1 MMMETLPMGTILQGH
16 YRIERPL
23 GSGGFGHVYLATEL
37 KTHQPYAIKEYLVT
51 GASGQAQLEHEARV
65 LSRLHHPN
73 LPALLEAFSERG
85 RYFVVLSY
93 IDGNDLTDYIRV
105 TRQRNE
111 VVPLARIGT
120 WMLSVCDAVTFLHSQ
135 QPFVIHRDIKP
146 DNVRITPNGTA
157 VLVDLGN
164 AKETADGARTLFFI
178 RHQGTP
184 GYAPPEQYPGG
195 SGTDVRSDVY
205 ALGGTLFYALTGHE
219 PPSVSTRNQSLQ
231 QGQPDL
237 PSLKEML
244 ANNPPEQ
251 AADPA
256 RQFRLG
262 ISKPAKPAPRHSRHL
277 AQLGQLP
284 PELLDR
290 LNRIIWRAMALRPK
304 DRYQSVAE
312 LSNDLRAVMA
322 AIPPQPPPGPARPAN
337 PYATAPDLPLLY
349 ESMQSTKESKEKDQ
363 AAPGSQAGTPQA
375 SPPAANPAQ
384 PSSTLSYCPRCNTAL
399 AEKAVYCPRCGL
411 ALSSTAKANSPATP
425 PTEPSGS
432 SNNPLPQNRTPAHD
446 ISTEQTM
453 MITPPAELF
462 ARAPITGG
470 PPMPR
475 EPNSRTPAS
484 PAASP
489 TSQGMQRPVS
499 SSPIQ
504 PLVLPAAPR
513 QQYTPPERNN
523 GDPPAL
529 PAVVRTS
536 TQRSASSA
544 SQPSSRAVSFKM
556 RPLVIIILICIL
568 LIIALALVLFLAS
581 RTGTRSSLKP
591 AQGYLFASRL
601 AVYEQSI
608 SPGTAFNSTP
618 SVVGIWARRTGISPA
633 SGGAQRV
640 AGA

>member
-1 MMMETLPMGTILQGH
+1 MMETLPAGTILHGH

-23 GSGGFGHVYLATEL
+23 GSGGFGHVYVGIEL
-37 KTHQPYAIKEYLVT
+37 RTSQLYAIKEYLVA

-73 LPALLEAFSERG
+73 LPVFQEAFNERG
-85 RYFVVLSY
+85 RYYVVLSY
-93 IDGNDLTDYIRV
+93 IEGNDLTDYIRV
-105 TRQRNE
+105 MRQRNE
-111 VVPLARIGT
+111 AVPMTRIAM
-120 WMLSVCDAVTFLHSQ
+120 WILSVCDAVIFLHSQ

-205 ALGGTLFYALTGHE
+205 ALGGTLFYALTGLE

-237 PSLKEML
+237 PSLQELL

-262 ISKPAKPAPRHSRHL
+262 ISKPAKPPPRHSRHL

-284 PELLDR
+284 SELLDR

-304 DRYQSVAE
+304 DRYQSVVE
-312 LSNDLRAVMA
+312 FSNDLRSVMA
-322 AIPPQPPPGPARPAN
+322 AIPPQPPQKPARPAN
-337 PYATAPDLPLLY
+337 PYATAPDLPRLY

-363 AAPGSQAGTPQA
+363 ATPGSQTGVSQTA
-375 SPPAANPAQ
+375 PPAANPVQ
-384 PSSTLSYCPRCNTAL
+384 PSSTILYCPRCNNTL
-399 AEKAVYCPRCGL
+399 DPQAVYCPRCGL
-411 ALSSTAKANSPATP
+411 ALSSSSKATP
-425 PTEPSGS
+425 PTEPGS
-432 SNNPLPQNRTPAHD
+432 KSNNPLPQNKAPTYD

-453 MITPPAELF
+453 IITPPVELQ
-462 ARAPITGG
+462 ARTPITGG
-470 PPMPR
+470 PAMPR
-475 EPNSRTPAS
+475 EFVPRTPAS
-484 PAASP
+484 PAAPP
-489 TSQGMQRPVS
+489 TSQGMQHSVS
-499 SSPIQ
+499 GLPRQ
-504 PLVLPAAPR
+504 PLVLPGTPR
-513 QQYTPPERNN
+513 QQNTSPGKNN
-523 GDPPAL
+523 GHTPVL

-536 TQRSASSA
+536 TQRPESRMP
-544 SQPSSRAVSFKM
+544 QPSSRNAGFNK
-556 RPLVIIILICIL
+556 RALAIIIVVGIVVMIV
-568 LIIALALVLFLAS
+568 LALVLFLAS
-581 RTGTRSSLKP
+581 GRPGAQLP
-591 AQGYLFASRL
+591 ARPTKGYLIESQLTF
-601 AVYEQSI
+601 YEQNI
-608 SPGTAFNSTP
+608 SLSTALNITP
-618 SVVGIWARRTGISPA
+618 AVVGIRACRASFSSTSGIT
-633 SGGAQRV
+633 
-640 AGA
+640 

>member
-1 MMMETLPMGTILQGH
+1 MPEHDANAEKCETVHCPGQPGRQPILYVSKEHEGDAPVMMETLPMGTILQGH

-65 LSRLHHPN
+65 LSRLHHPS
-73 LPALLEAFSERG
+73 LPVFIEAFNERG
-85 RYFVVLSY
+85 RHFVVLSY

-120 WMLSVCDAVTFLHSQ
+120 WMLSVCDALTFMHSQ
-135 QPFVIHRDIKP
+135 QPFFIHRDIKP
-146 DNVRITPNGTA
+146 DNVRITPSGNA

-195 SGTDVRSDVY
+195 TGTDVRSDVY

-231 QGQPDL
+231 QGQQDL

-312 LSNDLRAVMA
+312 LSNDLRSVIE
-322 AIPPQPPPGPARPAN
+322 AIPPQLPPEPARPAN

-363 AAPGSQAGTPQA
+363 AGPGSQAGVSQTA
-375 SPPAANPAQ
+375 PPAANPAQ
-384 PSSTLSYCPRCNTAL
+384 PSSTKFYCPRCNSAITPQ
-399 AEKAVYCPRCGL
+399 AVFCPRCGL
-411 ALSSTAKANSPATP
+411 ALSSASKAAPPA
-425 PTEPSGS
+425 EPGNKS
-432 SNNPLPQNRTPAHD
+432 SNAMPQNRAPARD
-446 ISTEQTM
+446 ISTDQTM
-453 MITPPAELF
+453 MFTPPAELQ
-462 ARAPITGG
+462 AQTPITGG
-470 PPMPR
+470 PAMPG
-475 EPNSRTPAS
+475 ESILRTPAPPGAQGRQHPVTGS
-484 PAASP
+484 PK
-489 TSQGMQRPVS
+489 
-499 SSPIQ
+499 Q
-504 PLVLPAAPR
+504 PLVLPGAPR
-513 QQYTPPERNN
+513 QQYTAPGNNN
-523 GDPPAL
+523 GH
-529 PAVVRTS
+529 
-536 TQRSASSA
+536 
-544 SQPSSRAVSFKM
+544 
-556 RPLVIIILICIL
+556 
-568 LIIALALVLFLAS
+568 
-581 RTGTRSSLKP
+581 
-591 AQGYLFASRL
+591 
-601 AVYEQSI
+601 
-608 SPGTAFNSTP
+608 
-618 SVVGIWARRTGISPA
+618 
-633 SGGAQRV
+633 
-640 AGA
+640 

>member
-1 MMMETLPMGTILQGH
+1 MPEHDANAEKCETVHCPGQPGRQPILYVSKEHEGDAPVMMETLPMGTILQGH

-65 LSRLHHPN
+65 LRRLHHPN

-105 TRQRNE
+105 IRQRNE
-111 VVPLARIGT
+111 AVPMTRIAT
-120 WMLSVCDAVTFLHSQ
+120 WILSVCDAVTFLHSQ

-146 DNVRITPNGTA
+146 DNVRITPEGTA

-195 SGTDVRSDVY
+195 TGTDVRSDVY

-231 QGQPDL
+231 QGQQDL

-284 PELLDR
+284 PELLER

-304 DRYQSVAE
+304 DRYQSVME
-312 LSNDLRAVMA
+312 FSNDLRSVMV
-322 AIPPQPPPGPARPAN
+322 AIPQQPPQKPARPVN

-363 AAPGSQAGTPQA
+363 AAPGSQAGGSKAT
-375 SPPAANPAQ
+375 PPAANPAQ
-384 PSSTLSYCPRCNTAL
+384 PSSTIVYCPRCNNAL
-399 AEKAVYCPRCGL
+399 GPQAVYCTRCGF
-411 ALSSTAKANSPATP
+411 ALSSASKATP
-425 PTEPSGS
+425 PTEPGS
-432 SNNPLPQNRTPAHD
+432 KSNNTLPQNKTPAHD

-453 MITPPAELF
+453 MITPPAELQ
-462 ARAPITGG
+462 ARTPMTGG
-470 PPMPR
+470 PAMPG
-475 EPNSRTPAS
+475 EFAPHTPAN
-484 PAASP
+484 PAAPS
-489 TSQGMQRPVS
+489 TSQGMQHSVS
-499 SSPIQ
+499 GLPRQ
-504 PLVLPAAPR
+504 PLVLPGPPR
-513 QQYTPPERNN
+513 QESTSPGKNN
-523 GDPPAL
+523 GYTPAL
-529 PAVVRTS
+529 PAVVR
-536 TQRSASSA
+536 
-544 SQPSSRAVSFKM
+544 
-556 RPLVIIILICIL
+556 
-568 LIIALALVLFLAS
+568 
-581 RTGTRSSLKP
+581 
-591 AQGYLFASRL
+591 
-601 AVYEQSI
+601 
-608 SPGTAFNSTP
+608 
-618 SVVGIWARRTGISPA
+618 
-633 SGGAQRV
+633 
-640 AGA
+640 